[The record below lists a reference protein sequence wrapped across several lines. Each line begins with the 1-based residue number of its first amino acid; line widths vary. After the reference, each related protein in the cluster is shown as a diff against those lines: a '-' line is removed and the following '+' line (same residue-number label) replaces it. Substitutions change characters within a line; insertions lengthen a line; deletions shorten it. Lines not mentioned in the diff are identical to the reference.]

1 MVGDKEI
8 IVLAWASAIVTANAY
23 YIHPIIGDVAR
34 DFAVSDGLIGI
45 VPAMNQIALALGVLL
60 LLPLGD
66 RVNNRLLVAFCLS
79 VQVAALVVMA
89 VTHNFTL
96 FVSASTVLG
105 FFTVTPYLLPAY
117 ASRRIAPSR
126 LGYATALLTTGVIAG
141 VQVSRLTAGVIGE
154 YADWR
159 LVYWGAAALMAIS
172 AIALPKIMVNETTPE
187 HTPRYTKLLG
197 SMLGL
202 AWSHPRL
209 MVSGVIQGLNF
220 ASFIAVWLG
229 ISLHLTSDALG
240 HGSDLVGYLTAFSAI
255 GLLTT
260 TRLGQW
266 ADRTGAEK
274 ARLLMATCQFAGVA
288 LLWTAEQDWYF
299 LLPPL
304 AIMSIV
310 GPIIDVTGRMTGL
323 QELPAIRTRLMSLY
337 VGMMFIGA
345 GLGSWAGTLAYDRG
359 SWPGM
364 VLLLLVF
371 SLLVWLLSLQQWRLA
386 AKSGSVA
393 A

>member
-1 MVGDKEI
+1 MTGDREI
-8 IVLAWASAIVTANAY
+8 IVLAVASAIVTANAY

-45 VPAMNQIALALGVLL
+45 VPALNQIALALGVLL
-60 LLPLGD
+60 LLPLAD
-66 RVNNRLLVAFCLS
+66 RVNNRLLVTLCLS
-79 VQVAALVVMA
+79 VQVAALVAMA
-89 VTHNFTL
+89 LTPHFAL
-96 FVSASTVLG
+96 FVTASTLLG

-141 VQVSRLTAGVIGE
+141 VQVSRLAAGVIGE

-159 LVYWGAAALMAIS
+159 LVYWGAAVLMAIAAVS
-172 AIALPKIMVNETTPE
+172 LPRMMVAEKPPE
-187 HTPRYTKLLG
+187 GAPRYVQLLI
-197 SMLGL
+197 SMFDL
-202 AWSHPRL
+202 ATSHPRL
-209 MVSGVIQGLNF
+209 MVSGVIQGINL
-220 ASFIAVWLG
+220 AGFIALWLG
-229 ISLHLTSDALG
+229 ISLHLTSDTLG

-274 ARLLMATCQFAGVA
+274 ARLLMATCQFGGVM
-288 LLWTAEQDWYF
+288 LLWTAQHNWVF

-337 VGMMFIGA
+337 VSVMFTGA
-345 GLGSWAGTLAYDRG
+345 GIGSWAGTMAYDHG
-359 SWPGM
+359 SWRGM
-364 VLLLLVF
+364 VLLLSSF
-371 SLLVWLLSLQQWRLA
+371 TFLVWLLSFQQWRQRRKPIGA
-386 AKSGSVA
+386 SP
-393 A
+393 

>member
-1 MVGDKEI
+1 
-8 IVLAWASAIVTANAY
+8 
-23 YIHPIIGDVAR
+23 
-34 DFAVSDGLIGI
+34 
-45 VPAMNQIALALGVLL
+45 
-60 LLPLGD
+60 
-66 RVNNRLLVAFCLS
+66 
-79 VQVAALVVMA
+79 
-89 VTHNFTL
+89 
-96 FVSASTVLG
+96 
-105 FFTVTPYLLPAY
+105 
-117 ASRRIAPSR
+117 
-126 LGYATALLTTGVIAG
+126 
-141 VQVSRLTAGVIGE
+141 
-154 YADWR
+154 
-159 LVYWGAAALMAIS
+159 
-172 AIALPKIMVNETTPE
+172 
-187 HTPRYTKLLG
+187 
-197 SMLGL
+197 
-202 AWSHPRL
+202 
-209 MVSGVIQGLNF
+209 
-220 ASFIAVWLG
+220 
-229 ISLHLTSDALG
+229 
-240 HGSDLVGYLTAFSAI
+240 
-255 GLLTT
+255 LTT